1 VAVDLPALDSLEI
14 DRRNTEFWDELCGTG
29 LAQQL
34 GLVGRDRETLDAFD
48 RAYLGFYPYLLGYLD
63 RFSLT
68 GRRVLEVGLG
78 YGTLGQQI
86 IERGAKYHGLDI
98 AAGPVRMMQHRLAML
113 GQPGEDR
120 IVQGTALAMPYAD
133 ETFDFVYSI
142 GCLHHT
148 GDLPRSIDEVRRVLV
163 PGGHAVV
170 MLYHE
175 GSARQWLRVRLPA
188 AAARLRGRSGP
199 SHDDVARMYDANS
212 AGTVAPHTDFVSRRT
227 VRRLFSRFAAVRI
240 ETRNFDDIRLRRRLV
255 VSRSRALGS
264 PLERWLGLDLYI
276 VARR

>member
-1 VAVDLPALDSLEI
+1 VAVDLPALASDEI

-48 RAYLGFYPYLLGYLD
+48 RAYLAFYPYLSGYLD

-86 IERGAKYHGLDI
+86 IQRGAEYHGLDI

-113 GQPGEDR
+113 GKPGEDR
-120 IVQGTALAMPYAD
+120 IVQGTALSMPFAD

-148 GDLPRSIDEVRRVLV
+148 GDLARSIDEVRRVLV
-163 PGGHAVV
+163 PDGHAVV

-175 GSARQWLRVRLPA
+175 GSARQLLRVRLPA
-188 AAARLRGRSGP
+188 AAARLRGRAGP

-212 AGTVAPHTDFVSRRT
+212 KGTVAPHTDFVSRRT
-227 VRRLFSRFAAVRI
+227 VRSLFSRFASVRI
-240 ETRNFDDIRLRRRLV
+240 ETRNFDDIRVRRRLV
-255 VSRSRALGS
+255 ISRSRALGS
-264 PLERWLGLDLYI
+264 PLERWMGLDLYI